1 MDLRDTPEQAQFRAR
16 LRSWLEVN
24 MPTEPEPSTMPARF
38 HYVVAWQKKLY
49 AGGWVALSWPRE
61 YGGQGLGPIEESI
74 LNQELGRAGAPAAAS
89 FTFLGRA
96 VLAHGTEEQKRRY
109 LPGFLSSEEIW
120 CQGFSE
126 PEAGSDL
133 ASLRTTAVVND
144 EGNFVING
152 QKLWTSRGSFA
163 DFCLVLARTGT
174 PESRHRGI
182 SALIVPMDTP
192 GVSRRPLIM
201 ANGDE
206 EFAEVFFD
214 DVVIPAENLLGELNG
229 GWKVTQATLAYERG
243 AADLGYL
250 AKYERMLAEISGEA
264 TRRGLADDGATTEAI
279 GRVLMHLEVLRL
291 HSQRRLSDRASGRAV
306 GAETSIDKLT
316 MTRTEQLLLHT
327 ALDVLGPSAVMGEG
341 GWFKKY
347 LYSRAA
353 SIYGGTSQIQRN
365 VISGRLLG
373 LKE

>member
-16 LRSWLEVN
+16 LRSWLAEN
-24 MPTEPEPSTMPARF
+24 MPSEAEPATMPARF
-38 HYVVAWQKKLY
+38 HYIVAWQKKLY

-89 FTFLGRA
+89 FTFLGRS
-96 VLAHGTEEQKRRY
+96 VLTHGTEEQKRRY
-109 LPGFLSSEEIW
+109 LPGFLSTEEIW

-133 ASLRTTAVVND
+133 ASLRTTAVLDDN
-144 EGNFVING
+144 GNFVING

-182 SALIVPMDTP
+182 SAIIVPMTTP

-201 ANGDE
+201 SNGDE

-214 DVVIPAENLLGELNG
+214 DVVVPGENLLGELNG

-264 TRRGLADDGATTEAI
+264 TRRGLADDAATTEAV
-279 GRVLMHLEVLRL
+279 GRVLTHLETLRL
-291 HSQRRLSDRASGRAV
+291 HSQRRLSDRASGRPV

-316 MTRTEQLLLHT
+316 MTHTEQLLLHT
-327 ALDVLGPSAVMGEG
+327 ALDVLGPSAVLGQG

>member
-1 MDLRDTPEQAQFRAR
+1 VDLRDTPEQAEFRSR
-16 LRSWLEVN
+16 LRAWIETN
-24 MPTEPEPSTMPARF
+24 MPSEPEPSTQPERF

-49 AGGWVALSWPRE
+49 AGGWVALSWPKD

-96 VLAHGTEEQKRRY
+96 VLSSGTEEQKKRY
-109 LPGFLSSEEIW
+109 LPGFLSAEEIW

-126 PEAGSDL
+126 PESGSDL
-133 ASLRTTAVVND
+133 ASLRTTAVLD
-144 EGNFVING
+144 DAGNFVING

-163 DFCLVLARTGT
+163 HYCLVLARTGS
-174 PESRHRGI
+174 PDSRHRGI

-201 ANGDE
+201 SNGDE

-214 DVVIPAENLLGELNG
+214 DVVVPAENLLGEFNG

-250 AKYERMLAEISGEA
+250 AKYERLLAELSGVA
-264 TRRGLADDGATTEAI
+264 VQRGLAQDAGTAESV

-291 HSQRRLSDRASGRAV
+291 HSQRRLSDRARGRPV
-306 GAETSIDKLT
+306 GSETSIDKLT
-316 MTRTEQLLLHT
+316 MTQTEQLLLHT
-327 ALDVLGPSAVMGEG
+327 ALDIVGPAAALGQG

>member
-1 MDLRDTPEQAQFRAR
+1 MDLRDTPQEAEFRAR
-16 LRSWLEVN
+16 LRAWLDVN
-24 MPTEPEPSTMPARF
+24 MPSEPEPSTMPARF

-49 AGGWVALSWPRE
+49 SGGWVALSWPRE

-96 VLAHGTEEQKRRY
+96 VLAHGTDAQKQRY

-133 ASLRTTAVVND
+133 ASLRTTAVASD
-144 EGNFVING
+144 AGFVING

-163 DFCLVLARTGT
+163 QFCLVLARTGT

-214 DVVIPAENLLGELNG
+214 QVVVPAENLLGELNG

-250 AKYERMLAEISGEA
+250 AKYERMLAELSVVA
-264 TRRGLADDGATTEAI
+264 TQRGLADDAGTTEAI
-279 GRVLMHLEVLRL
+279 GRVLMHLEVIRF
-291 HSQRRLSDRASGRAV
+291 HSQRRLSDRASGRPV

-316 MTRTEQLLLHT
+316 MTQTEQLLLQT
-327 ALDVLGPSAVMGEG
+327 ALDVVGPAAITGEG

-353 SIYGGTSQIQRN
+353 SIYGGSSQIQRN

>member
-1 MDLRDTPEQAQFRAR
+1 MDLRDTAEQAEFRER
-16 LRSWLEVN
+16 LRTWLAANV
-24 MPTEPEPSTMPARF
+24 PTEPEPETMPARF
-38 HYVVAWQKKLY
+38 HYVVAWQKRLY
-49 AGGWVALSWPRE
+49 SGGWVALSWPKE
-61 YGGQGLGPIEESI
+61 YGGQGLGPVEESI

-96 VLAHGTEEQKRRY
+96 VLTYGTPEQKSHY
-109 LPGFLSSEEIW
+109 LPGFLSAEEIW

-133 ASLRTTAVVND
+133 ASLRTTAIQD
-144 EGNFVING
+144 GDDFVING

-163 DFCLVLARTGT
+163 RFCLVLARTGT
-174 PESRHRGI
+174 VQSRHRGI
-182 SALIVPMDTP
+182 TAFIVPTDTP
-192 GVSRRPLIM
+192 GVVRQPLIM

-214 DVVIPAENLLGELNG
+214 NVRIPAANMLGELNG

-250 AKYERMLAEISGEA
+250 AKYERMLAQLSGIAKE
-264 TRRGLADDGATTEAI
+264 RGLAEDPSTAEAV
-279 GRVLMHLEVLRL
+279 GSVYTHLEVLRL
-291 HSQRRLSDRASGRAV
+291 HSMRRLSDRAQGRAV
-306 GAETSIDKLT
+306 GAETSIDKLM
-316 MTRTEQLLLHT
+316 MTQTEQLLLRT
-327 ALDVLGPSAVMGEG
+327 ALDVLGPDAVLGRG

-365 VISGRLLG
+365 IISGRLLG
-373 LKE
+373 LAE

>member
-1 MDLRDTPEQAQFRAR
+1 MDLHDTAEQAQFRSR
-16 LRSWLEVN
+16 LRSWLDLN
-24 MPTEPEPSTMPARF
+24 MPTESEPSTMPARF
-38 HYVVAWQKKLY
+38 HFIVEWQKRLY

-96 VLAHGTEEQKRRY
+96 VLSAGTEEQKKRY
-109 LPGFLSSEEIW
+109 LPGFLSSEDIW

-126 PEAGSDL
+126 PGAGSDL
-133 ASLRTTAVVND
+133 ASLQTRAVQNEAGD
-144 EGNFVING
+144 FIING

-163 DFCLVLARTGT
+163 NYCLVLARTGT
-174 PESRHRGI
+174 IESRHRGI
-182 SALIVPMDTP
+182 SAMIVPMESP
-192 GVSRRPLIM
+192 GISRRPLIM

-214 DVVIPAENLLGELNG
+214 DVVVPQENLLGELNG

-250 AKYERMLAEISGEA
+250 AKYERLLAELSVVA
-264 TRRGLADDGATTEAI
+264 TQRSLEVDGATTEAI
-279 GRVLMHLEVLRL
+279 GRVLMHLEVLRI
-291 HSQRRLSDRASGRAV
+291 HSQRRLSDRAAGRPV
-306 GAETSIDKLT
+306 GAETSIDKLM
-316 MTRTEQLLLHT
+316 MTTTEQLLLHT
-327 ALDVLGPSAVMGEG
+327 ALDVLGPAAVTGKG

-373 LKE
+373 LKD

>member
-1 MDLRDTPEQAQFRAR
+1 VDLRDTPEEAEFRAR
-16 LRSWLEVN
+16 LRAWLAEN
-24 MPTEPEPSTMPARF
+24 IPSEPEPETMPARF
-38 HYVVAWQKKLY
+38 HYIVAWQKKLY
-49 AGGWVALSWPRE
+49 SGGWVALSWPRE
-61 YGGQGLGPIEESI
+61 YGGQGLGPVEESI

-89 FTFLGRA
+89 FTFLGRS
-96 VLAHGTEEQKRRY
+96 VLTHGTEEQKARY
-109 LPGFLSSEEIW
+109 LPGFLSAEEIW

-133 ASLRTTAVVND
+133 ASLRTTAVPDGD
-144 EGNFVING
+144 EYVING

-163 DFCLVLARTGT
+163 QFCLVLARTGT
-174 PESRHRGI
+174 KESRHRGI
-182 SALIVPMDTP
+182 TAFIVPTDTA
-192 GVSRRPLIM
+192 GLSRRPLIM

-214 DVVIPAENLLGELNG
+214 NVRIPAENMLGELNG

-250 AKYERMLAEISGEA
+250 AKYERMLAQISGIA
-264 TRRGLADDGATTEAI
+264 DKRGLGEDPGTTEAI
-279 GRVLMHLEVLRL
+279 GRVLTYLEVLRL
-291 HSQRRLSDRASGRAV
+291 HSMRRLSDRASGRPV
-306 GAETSIDKLT
+306 GAETSIDKLV
-316 MTRTEQLLLHT
+316 MTQTEQLLLHT
-327 ALDVLGPSAVMGEG
+327 ALDVLGPEAMLATG

-365 VISGRLLG
+365 IISGRVLG
-373 LKE
+373 LAE

>member
-1 MDLRDTPEQAQFRAR
+1 MDLRDTAAQAAFRER
-16 LRSWLEVN
+16 LRTWLAAN
-24 MPTEPEPSTMPARF
+24 IPSEPEPDTMPARF
-38 HYVVAWQKKLY
+38 HYVVAWQKRLY
-49 AGGWVALSWPRE
+49 SGGWVALSWPKE
-61 YGGQGLGPIEESI
+61 YGGQGLGPVEESI

-96 VLAHGTEEQKRRY
+96 FLTYGTPEQKSRY
-109 LPGFLSSEEIW
+109 LPGFLSAAEIW

-133 ASLRTTAVVND
+133 ASLRTTAIQDGD
-144 EGNFVING
+144 EFVING

-163 DFCLVLARTGT
+163 QFCLVLARTGT
-174 PESRHRGI
+174 AESRHRGI
-182 SALIVPMDTP
+182 TAFIVPTDSP
-192 GVSRRPLIM
+192 GVVRQPLIM

-214 DVVIPAENLLGELNG
+214 NVRIPASNMLGELNG

-250 AKYERMLAEISGEA
+250 AKYERMLAQLAGIA
-264 TRRGLADDGATTEAI
+264 TERGLAEDPSTAAAI
-279 GRVLMHLEVLRL
+279 GQVYTYLEVLRL
-291 HSQRRLSDRASGRAV
+291 HSMRRLSDRAQGRAV
-306 GAETSIDKLT
+306 GAETSIDKLM
-316 MTRTEQLLLHT
+316 MTQTEQLLLRT
-327 ALDVLGPSAVMGEG
+327 ALDILGPDAVLDRA

-365 VISGRLLG
+365 IISGRLLG
-373 LKE
+373 LAE

>member
-1 MDLRDTPEQAQFRAR
+1 MDLHDTAEQAQFRSR
-16 LRSWLEVN
+16 LRSWLDLN
-24 MPTEPEPSTMPARF
+24 MPTESEPSTMPARF
-38 HYVVAWQKKLY
+38 HFIVEWQKRLY
-49 AGGWVALSWPRE
+49 SGGWVALSWPRE

-96 VLAHGTEEQKRRY
+96 VLSAGTEEQKKRY
-109 LPGFLSSEEIW
+109 LPGFLSSEDIW

-126 PEAGSDL
+126 PGAGSDL
-133 ASLRTTAVVND
+133 ASLQTRAVQNEAGD
-144 EGNFVING
+144 FIING

-163 DFCLVLARTGT
+163 NYCLVLARTGT
-174 PESRHRGI
+174 IESRHRGI
-182 SALIVPMDTP
+182 SAMIVPMESP
-192 GVSRRPLIM
+192 GISRRPLIM

-214 DVVIPAENLLGELNG
+214 DVVVPQENLLGELNG

-250 AKYERMLAEISGEA
+250 AKYERLLAELSVVA
-264 TRRGLADDGATTEAI
+264 TQRSLEVDGATTEAI
-279 GRVLMHLEVLRL
+279 GRVLMHLEVLRI
-291 HSQRRLSDRASGRAV
+291 HSQRRLSDRAAGRPV
-306 GAETSIDKLT
+306 GAETSIDKLM
-316 MTRTEQLLLHT
+316 MTTTEQLLLHT
-327 ALDVLGPSAVMGEG
+327 ALDVLGPAAVTGKG

-373 LKE
+373 LKD